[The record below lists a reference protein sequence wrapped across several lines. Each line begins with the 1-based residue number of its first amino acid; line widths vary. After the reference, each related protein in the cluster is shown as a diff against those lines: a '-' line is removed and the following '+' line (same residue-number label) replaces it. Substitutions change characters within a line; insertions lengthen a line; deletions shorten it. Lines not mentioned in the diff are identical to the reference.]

1 MVIGVTEVETVEEI
15 VAETDLVDRLE
26 EILVID
32 LLAVILAAAVI
43 EEETVVEIVVFD
55 QVAAA
60 LEAETTEVEATEV
73 VTAEV
78 AAGIEVVTEITV
90 VAEIIGA
97 VVEDHLVGIDAGK
110 LLGQRFNKNNLE
122 HNRKTNGSKEP
133 CIR

>member
-1 MVIGVTEVETVEEI
+1 MTMVTEVETVAEI

-32 LLAVILAAAVI
+32 LLVVILAAAVI
-43 EEETVVEIVVFD
+43 EVETVAETEVFD

-78 AAGIEVVTEITV
+78 AAGIEAVTEITV

-97 VVEDHLVGIDAGK
+97 VVEDHLVGIDAGSV
-110 LLGQRFNKNNLE
+110 LTLVSCLGNDST
-122 HNRKTNGSKEP
+122 KT
-133 CIR
+133 I

>member
-1 MVIGVTEVETVEEI
+1 MVTGVTEVETVAEI

-32 LLAVILAAAVI
+32 LLVVILAAAVA
-43 EEETVVEIVVFD
+43 VVEIVVETVVFD
-55 QVAAA
+55 QVAVA

-78 AAGIEVVTEITV
+78 AAGIEAVTEITV

>member
-1 MVIGVTEVETVEEI
+1 MVTGVTEVET

-32 LLAVILAAAVI
+32 LLVVILAAVVI
-43 EEETVVEIVVFD
+43 EVEIVVLD
-55 QVAAA
+55 QVEAA
-60 LEAETTEVEATEV
+60 LEAEMTEVEVTEV

-78 AAGIEVVTEITV
+78 AVGIEAVTEITV

>member
-1 MVIGVTEVETVEEI
+1 MVTGVTEVETVAEI

-32 LLAVILAAAVI
+32 LLVVILAAVVI
-43 EEETVVEIVVFD
+43 EVEIVVLD
-55 QVAAA
+55 QVEAA
-60 LEAETTEVEATEV
+60 LEAEMTEVEVTEV

>member
-1 MVIGVTEVETVEEI
+1 MVTGVTGVTEVET

-32 LLAVILAAAVI
+32 LLVVILVAAVI
-43 EEETVVEIVVFD
+43 EVETVAETEVFD

-60 LEAETTEVEATEV
+60 LEAETTEVEVTEV

-97 VVEDHLVGIDAGK
+97 VVEDHLVGINASK

>member
-1 MVIGVTEVETVEEI
+1 MVTEVETVVEI

-32 LLAVILAAAVI
+32 LLVVILAAAVI
-43 EEETVVEIVVFD
+43 GVEIVAETEVFD

-97 VVEDHLVGIDAGK
+97 VVEDHLVGINASK

>member
-1 MVIGVTEVETVEEI
+1 MVIGVTEVEI

-32 LLAVILAAAVI
+32 LLVVILAAAVAVA
-43 EEETVVEIVVFD
+43 VVEIVVETVVFD

-60 LEAETTEVEATEV
+60 SEAGTTEVEAIEV

-78 AAGIEVVTEITV
+78 AAGIEAVTEITV

>member
-1 MVIGVTEVETVEEI
+1 MVTGVTVAEI

-32 LLAVILAAAVI
+32 HLVVILAAVVI
-43 EEETVVEIVVFD
+43 EVEIVVLD
-55 QVAAA
+55 QVEAA
-60 LEAETTEVEATEV
+60 LEAEMTEVEVTEV

-78 AAGIEVVTEITV
+78 AVGIEAVTEITV

>member
-1 MVIGVTEVETVEEI
+1 MVTGVTEVETVAEI

-32 LLAVILAAAVI
+32 LLVVILAVAVI
-43 EEETVVEIVVFD
+43 EVETVAETEVFD

-60 LEAETTEVEATEV
+60 LEAETTEVEVTEV

-78 AAGIEVVTEITV
+78 AAGIEAVIEITV

-97 VVEDHLVGIDAGK
+97 VVEDHLVGIDASK

>member
-1 MVIGVTEVETVEEI
+1 MVTGVTEVEI

-32 LLAVILAAAVI
+32 LLVVILAAVVI
-43 EEETVVEIVVFD
+43 EVEIVVLD
-55 QVAAA
+55 QVEAA
-60 LEAETTEVEATEV
+60 LEAEMTEVEVTEV

-78 AAGIEVVTEITV
+78 AVGIEAVTEITV

>member
-1 MVIGVTEVETVEEI
+1 VTIVIGVTEVET

-32 LLAVILAAAVI
+32 LLVVILAAAV
-43 EEETVVEIVVFD
+43 EVVEIVVETVVFD
-55 QVAAA
+55 QVVAA

-78 AAGIEVVTEITV
+78 VTAEVAAGIEAVTEITV

-97 VVEDHLVGIDAGK
+97 VVEDHLVGIDAGSV
-110 LLGQRFNKNNLE
+110 LTLV
-122 HNRKTNGSKEP
+122 S
-133 CIR
+133 C

>member
-1 MVIGVTEVETVEEI
+1 MVTGVTEVETVAEI

-32 LLAVILAAAVI
+32 HLVVILAAVVI
-43 EEETVVEIVVFD
+43 EVEIVVLD
-55 QVAAA
+55 QVEAA
-60 LEAETTEVEATEV
+60 LEAEMTEVEVTEV

-78 AAGIEVVTEITV
+78 AVGIEAVTEITV

>member
-1 MVIGVTEVETVEEI
+1 MTMVTGVTVAVI

-32 LLAVILAAAVI
+32 LLVEILAAAVI
-43 EEETVVEIVVFD
+43 EVETEVFD
-55 QVAAA
+55 QVVAAA
-60 LEAETTEVEATEV
+60 LEAETTEVEVTEV

-78 AAGIEVVTEITV
+78 AAGIEAVTEITV

-110 LLGQRFNKNNLE
+110 LLGQRFNKNILE

>member
-1 MVIGVTEVETVEEI
+1 MVTEVETVAEI

-32 LLAVILAAAVI
+32 HLVVILAAVVI
-43 EEETVVEIVVFD
+43 EVEIVVLD
-55 QVAAA
+55 QVEAA
-60 LEAETTEVEATEV
+60 LEAEMTEVEVTEV

-78 AAGIEVVTEITV
+78 AAGIEAVTEITV

>member
-1 MVIGVTEVETVEEI
+1 
-15 VAETDLVDRLE
+15 
-26 EILVID
+26 LVID
-32 LLAVILAAAVI
+32 HLVVILAAVVI
-43 EEETVVEIVVFD
+43 EVEIVVLG
-55 QVAAA
+55 QVEAA
-60 LEAETTEVEATEV
+60 LEAEMTEVEVTEV

-97 VVEDHLVGIDAGK
+97 VVEDHLVGIDASN

>member
-1 MVIGVTEVETVEEI
+1 MTMVIGATEVET

-32 LLAVILAAAVI
+32 LLVVILAGAVI
-43 EEETVVEIVVFD
+43 GVEIVAETEVFD

-60 LEAETTEVEATEV
+60 LEAETTEVEVTEV
-73 VTAEV
+73 VIAEV
-78 AAGIEVVTEITV
+78 AAGIEAVTEITV
-90 VAEIIGA
+90 VVEIIGA
-97 VVEDHLVGIDAGK
+97 VVEDHLVGIDASK

>member
-1 MVIGVTEVETVEEI
+1 MTMVIGATEVETVAEI

-32 LLAVILAAAVI
+32 LLVEILAAV
-43 EEETVVEIVVFD
+43 ETVAETEVFD

-60 LEAETTEVEATEV
+60 LEAETTEV

-78 AAGIEVVTEITV
+78 AAGIEAVTEITV
-90 VAEIIGA
+90 VVEIIGA
-97 VVEDHLVGIDAGK
+97 VVEDHLVGIDASK

>member
-1 MVIGVTEVETVEEI
+1 MVTGVTVAEI

-32 LLAVILAAAVI
+32 HLVVILAAVVI
-43 EEETVVEIVVFD
+43 EVEIVVLD
-55 QVAAA
+55 QVEAA
-60 LEAETTEVEATEV
+60 LEAEMTEVEVTEV

-78 AAGIEVVTEITV
+78 AVGIEAVTEITV

-97 VVEDHLVGIDAGK
+97 VVEDHLVGIDASK

>member
-1 MVIGVTEVETVEEI
+1 MVTGVTEVETVAEI

-32 LLAVILAAAVI
+32 LLVEILAAAVI
-43 EEETVVEIVVFD
+43 EVETVAETEVFD
-55 QVAAA
+55 QVVAA
-60 LEAETTEVEATEV
+60 LEAETTEVEVTEV

-78 AAGIEVVTEITV
+78 AAGIEAVTEITV

>member
-1 MVIGVTEVETVEEI
+1 MVTGVTEVETVAEI

-32 LLAVILAAAVI
+32 LLVVILAAVVI
-43 EEETVVEIVVFD
+43 EVEIVVLD
-55 QVAAA
+55 QVEAA
-60 LEAETTEVEATEV
+60 LEAEMTEV

-78 AAGIEVVTEITV
+78 AVGIEAVTEITV

>member
-1 MVIGVTEVETVEEI
+1 MVTGVTVAEI

-32 LLAVILAAAVI
+32 HLVVILAAVVI
-43 EEETVVEIVVFD
+43 EVEIVVLD
-55 QVAAA
+55 QVEAA
-60 LEAETTEVEATEV
+60 LEAEMTEVEVTEV

-97 VVEDHLVGIDAGK
+97 VVEDHLVGIDASK

>member
-1 MVIGVTEVETVEEI
+1 MVTGVTEVETVAEI
-15 VAETDLVDRLE
+15 DLVDRLE

-32 LLAVILAAAVI
+32 LLVVILAAAAI
-43 EEETVVEIVVFD
+43 EVETVAETEVFD
-55 QVAAA
+55 QAAAA

-78 AAGIEVVTEITV
+78 AAGIEAVTEITV

>member
-1 MVIGVTEVETVEEI
+1 MTMVTEVETVAEI

-32 LLAVILAAAVI
+32 LLVVILAAAVI
-43 EEETVVEIVVFD
+43 EVETVAETEVFD

-97 VVEDHLVGIDAGK
+97 VVEDHLVGINASK

>member
-1 MVIGVTEVETVEEI
+1 MTMVTGVTEVEI

-32 LLAVILAAAVI
+32 LLVVILAAVVI
-43 EEETVVEIVVFD
+43 EVETVVLD
-55 QVAAA
+55 QVEAA
-60 LEAETTEVEATEV
+60 LEVETTEVEVTEV

-78 AAGIEVVTEITV
+78 AVGIEAVTEITV